1 VGGHQ
6 SARRPQGA
14 RNSKKAFQEDQPP
27 MTVLSTRNRAL
38 AQVATRRRILV
49 RPATEVTRM
58 TRYRGGT
65 YSHTVDMI
73 VFTDGTCARTDL
85 IRLNPNLHAYSLDFT
100 GIAPHHPSPY
110 RLGTWSALPH
120 LSTCGCEAEVDWILR
135 HSFPMR
141 PTTELSRQL
150 RQAGYPLGP
159 ANISEH
165 EAIAGTQAAI
175 WYLTN
180 GLALDTRSLN
190 VPVAIHRAP
199 GPVLTFEFDGEPQ
212 LGGYSVWATSDAPVD
227 LKLQKSANG
236 VVWQDVSGSQLTAP
250 AGRGCHQRTLGV
262 GSTLSASS
270 HGGGG
275 RGYRYY
281 RLIATAES
289 GTPEVGHVR
298 FWLTGARH
306 YRNADR
312 VVHLY
317 TYLLTEARKALHEAA
332 EPGLVD
338 AQATAESELVGP
350 FQVRIP
356 LRLNATDGHA
366 VVDADGFPIGGMIQP
381 GTDFYLRRP
390 PGSSAATLTAT
401 TPDNL
406 TGRVLT
412 GVAMEGAAQ
421 RLTPVA
427 LAIPTDLAIEF
438 DISWEADEA

>member
-1 VGGHQ
+1 
-6 SARRPQGA
+6 
-14 RNSKKAFQEDQPP
+14 

-65 YSHTVDMI
+65 YSHTVDTI

-175 WYLTN
+175 WHLTN

-190 VPVAIHRAP
+190 VPVAIHRTP

-212 LGGYSVWATSDAPVD
+212 LGGYSVWATSDGPVD

-250 AGRGCHQRTLGV
+250 AGSGRHQRTLGV

-270 HGGGG
+270 HGRGG

-281 RLIATAES
+281 RLITTAES
-289 GTPEVGHVR
+289 GTTEVGHVR

-317 TYLLTEARKALHEAA
+317 TYLLTEARKALHKPA

-356 LRLNATDGHA
+356 LRLNATDGHV

-381 GTDFYLRRP
+381 GTDFYLSHP

>member
-1 VGGHQ
+1 
-6 SARRPQGA
+6 
-14 RNSKKAFQEDQPP
+14 
-27 MTVLSTRNRAL
+27 MTVLSIRNRAL

-49 RPATEVTRM
+49 RPATELTRM

-65 YSHTVDMI
+65 YSHTVDTI

-85 IRLNPNLHAYSLDFT
+85 IRLNPNLRAYSLDFT

-120 LSTCGCEAEVDWILR
+120 LRDRGCEAEVDWILH

-141 PTTELSRQL
+141 STTELSRQL
-150 RQAGYPLGP
+150 RQSGYPLGP

-180 GLALDTRSLN
+180 GLALDTRPLN
-190 VPVAIHRAP
+190 VPVAIHRAQ
-199 GPVLTFEFDGEPQ
+199 GPVITFEFDGQPQ
-212 LGGYSVWATSDAPVD
+212 LGGYSVCTTSNTSVGV
-227 LKLQKSANG
+227 KLQKSADG
-236 VVWQDVSGSQLTAP
+236 VVWQDVSGSHLTAP
-250 AGRGCHQRTLGV
+250 AGQGRHQRTLGV

-270 HGGGG
+270 HGRAGH
-275 RGYRYY
+275 GYRYY
-281 RLIATAES
+281 RLIATTES
-289 GTPEVGHVR
+289 GTPKVDHVR
-298 FWLTGARH
+298 FWLTGTRH

-317 TYLLTEARKALHEAA
+317 NYLLAGALEAVGETD

-338 AQATAESELVGP
+338 TEATVRPELIGP

-356 LRLNATDGHA
+356 LTLSATDGHA
-366 VVDADGFPIGGMIQP
+366 LVDADGLAVDQIVQP
-381 GTDFYLRRP
+381 GTDFYLRP
-390 PGSSAATLTAT
+390 APGTSATTLTAT
-401 TPDNL
+401 TPHNL

-412 GVAMEGAAQ
+412 GVAVEGAPD
-421 RLTPVA
+421 RFTPVA
-427 LAIPTDLAIEF
+427 LTMPADVAIQF
-438 DISWEADEA
+438 DISWDGHCRTDMMEKAHEHR